1 MQRDGKWGVQSVH
14 SHFVCCFSTS
24 SASFLPDLGDC
35 TNAPHIFFPSFSACV
50 HYFFSPFL
58 NTCSPRCHHLVCLA
72 QLCSAVGLLEP
83 TGSGC
88 LAEENPGLFSQM
100 PPPQPHSYWHLAT
113 YTQLRYWAEE
123 IKHLFI
129 LSDNYLECHSITFIE
144 YRTMHVHVIRPQ
156 SIVLKGT

>member
-100 PPPQPHSYWHLAT
+100 PPPKPPPHADTLPLIHNSDIEQRKSNISLSSVITTWSAT
-113 YTQLRYWAEE
+113 A
-123 IKHLFI
+123 
-129 LSDNYLECHSITFIE
+129 
-144 YRTMHVHVIRPQ
+144 
-156 SIVLKGT
+156 